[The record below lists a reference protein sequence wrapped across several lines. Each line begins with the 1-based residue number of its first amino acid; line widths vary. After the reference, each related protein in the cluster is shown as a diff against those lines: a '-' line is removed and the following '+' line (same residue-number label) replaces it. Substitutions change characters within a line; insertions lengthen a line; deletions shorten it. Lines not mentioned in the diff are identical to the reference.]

1 MAQQLTERPP
11 TSELLTLPRT
21 LRAAARIL
29 AANTLHKGDFVLDG
43 FDRALR
49 TPHATRPMSIVAA
62 LNCAVTGDPHR
73 PAAESREA
81 IAALAHRLIVRGEGP
96 YAEDEL
102 ALAFHVDSWGD
113 VEGRTTESAVA
124 VLEQAADACEVSA

>member
-11 TSELLTLPRT
+11 ISPTSLPRIF
-21 LRAAARIL
+21 RSAARII
-29 AANTLHKGDFVLDG
+29 AANGLHQGDFVQDG
-43 FDRALR
+43 FDRQMR

-81 IAALAHRLIVRGEGP
+81 IRVLALRLTVRGSDP
-96 YAEDEL
+96 YGEDER
-102 ALAFHVDSWGD
+102 ALAFHVDEWGD
-113 VEGRTTESAVA
+113 VEDRTTESAVA
-124 VLEQAADACEVSA
+124 VLEAAADACEVSA